1 MSGDVA
7 KDEPL
12 AGLRRAAAVLAA
24 FDPVTLAP
32 AGAEATTRSGLELL
46 PELVR
51 VSRSGAAQWSLPTGA
66 RQRELQ
72 RLGSRAAMRAAL
84 AANPARVQGP
94 VQQMFERLLV
104 DDAAPLRLPQLD
116 HEELAA
122 LLPVSQ
128 WLAGIV
134 ADVPRAEEVRAEIE
148 RRAEEVALRRLA
160 DEFFVGREGELQQ
173 LWTHLHGTGS
183 GPPILFLCGPGGS
196 GKSTLIARLLLDWPV
211 QRGEDRRLRTYIDL
225 DHPACSPE
233 QPLSILTL
241 VAAQLVRQD
250 RSLERLSAGLSD
262 RITRASNALDDQA
275 FELAIDRQ
283 GLLDDAIRW
292 FTRLTGNTAMSLIL
306 DTFEEAQFLGEEV
319 ETLLMRFLAELTRAN
334 PHLRVLVCGRVPP
347 RGVAADLCAVLELPD
362 LPQPAAAEL
371 LGRTLAAQPAV
382 APVEAAIVE
391 DLAARLGGN
400 PLTLRLAAPL
410 IAREGAER
418 VAADEAWLGNIHA
431 EAFQARLY
439 ARTLGHIHDPDV
451 ARLAVPG
458 LVVRRVTPE
467 VVREVL
473 AAPCGLGEVSE
484 RRAQE
489 LFDGLACEVAL
500 VQRDGDGSLRHR
512 SDVRRAMLAGL
523 PPPLTATAQEIDA
536 RAVAYWF
543 DKPGPTARAE
553 ELYHRLRL
561 EHSTNVLEDR
571 WDPEAAPLL
580 RGALEEL
587 PPASASKLWLASKL
601 SVSVSSE
608 ERALVDLAAW
618 EQQAARTARR
628 LLGAGLARDALK
640 VLRERSERT
649 TASPVDLLEARALLQ
664 LGSVEHARKVLHSAE
679 SRLRPG
685 DAERAVELYLL
696 MAWTAERSGSDD
708 ALDYLDKASRWT
720 EGSSDPL
727 LVLQVNVRRLRIL
740 RLRDAVD
747 EALAE
752 QEQISRLLSL
762 IQWSRLA
769 DRPSLVREL
778 AAEVGEHNPDWLVTA
793 VDLLGDDAFDAIGRE
808 ELVAF
813 IASISR
819 SGQDGIEPY
828 KNDHELRQFA
838 RKRIQDGIYGELA
851 IPVARKTSKLFKRAV
866 EILHR
871 AELGVSLHRATPLR
885 ALTRPELSQLYE
897 SVAAFRDSELRAICY
912 DSLSVDFDANLFSR
926 GNSPE
931 LASFVIRW
939 ATERDM
945 LDELLRGLIAAA
957 PSQKVRNKLAG
968 ILAALEN
975 PP

>member
-1 MSGDVA
+1 
-7 KDEPL
+7 
-12 AGLRRAAAVLAA
+12 
-24 FDPVTLAP
+24 
-32 AGAEATTRSGLELL
+32 
-46 PELVR
+46 
-51 VSRSGAAQWSLPTGA
+51 
-66 RQRELQ
+66 
-72 RLGSRAAMRAAL
+72 
-84 AANPARVQGP
+84 
-94 VQQMFERLLV
+94 MFERLLA
-104 DDAAPLRLPQLD
+104 DDAAPLRLSQLD

-173 LWTHLHGTGS
+173 LGTHLAGTGE

-196 GKSTLIARLLLDWPV
+196 GKSTLIARVLLDWPAE
-211 QRGEDRRLRTYIDL
+211 RGEARRLRTYIDL

-241 VAAQLVRQD
+241 IAGQLVRQD
-250 RSLERLSAGLSD
+250 RSLERLSAGLAD

-292 FTRLTGNTAMSLIL
+292 FTRLTGNTAMSLII

-347 RGVAADLCAVLELPD
+347 RGAAAESCTVLALPD

-371 LGRTLAAQPAV
+371 LGRTLAVQPAV
-382 APVEAAIVE
+382 APVEAAIVA

-410 IAREGAER
+410 IAREGAAR
-418 VAADEAWLGNIHA
+418 VAADEGWLGNIHA

-473 AAPCGLGEVSE
+473 ATPCGLGAISE

-489 LFDGLACEVAL
+489 LFDGLAREVAL

-512 SDVRRAMLAGL
+512 GDVRRAMLAGL
-523 PPPLTATAQEIDA
+523 PPPLTATAREIDA

-553 ELYHRLRL
+553 EIYHRLRL
-561 EHSTNVLEDR
+561 EHSIDVLEDR

-587 PPASASKLWLASKL
+587 PPASGARMWLAGKL
-601 SVSVSSE
+601 SVSVSPE
-608 ERALVDLAAW
+608 ERAQVELAAW

-628 LLGAGLARDALK
+628 LLGAGQAQEALK

-649 TASPVDLLEARALLQ
+649 AASPVDLLEARALLQ
-664 LGSVEHARKVLHSAE
+664 LGLVTSASEVLLDAE
-679 SRLRPG
+679 SRLHPG
-685 DAERAVELYLL
+685 DPERAVELFLL
-696 MAWTAERSGSDD
+696 MAWAAERSRSDD
-708 ALDYLDKASRWT
+708 ALAYLDKASRWS

-727 LVLQVNVRRLRIL
+727 LVLQVKVRRLRVL
-740 RLRDAVD
+740 RRQRRMD
-747 EALAE
+747 EAQTE
-752 QEQISRLLSL
+752 QEQIDRLLSQ
-762 IQWSRLA
+762 IQWNKLA
-769 DRPSLVREL
+769 GRPSLVREL
-778 AAEVGEHNPDWLVTA
+778 AAEVGERNPDWLAAA
-793 VDLLGDDAFDAIGRE
+793 VDLLGDDAFDAIGRK

-813 IASISR
+813 IDSLSHV
-819 SGQDGIEPY
+819 GQDDLAARY

-838 RKRIQDGIYGELA
+838 RKRIREGIYGERA
-851 IPVARKTSKLFKRAV
+851 ISVARKTSELFKRSVDILQHA
-866 EILHR
+866 ELEAPLHR
-871 AELGVSLHRATPLR
+871 PTQLR
-885 ALTRPELSQLYE
+885 SMMESESARLSTLVVY
-897 SVAAFRDSELRAICY
+897 AFTIDQLRAICREA
-912 DSLSVDFDANLFSR
+912 LSVELEAIVSR
-926 GNSPE
+926 PADRSR
-931 LASFVIRW
+931 LVAQLLRW
-939 ATERDM
+939 VTDREM
-945 LDELLRGLIAAA
+945 LDELLRGLITAA
-957 PSQKVRNKLAG
+957 PSQVVRHELASL
-968 ILAALEN
+968 LAALER
-975 PP
+975 PR